1 MEVNKDIINHVEND
15 SVLIDDVVTKVM
27 NEYTGKINEYID
39 SIKTFLEEGTE
50 SLSLDDMN
58 RISLRVASYLFFMS
72 DNVCKASIRNSIAE
86 QVRNERYNQEY
97 CSLTSGTIAD
107 RTAKASEAVKQ
118 EEVVNIIFD
127 KVYRTMKLKYSAL
140 EKLADTIRKIQT
152 VKVNEMQISMK
163 VGV

>member
-152 VKVNEMQISMK
+152 VKVNEMQISLK

>member
-1 MEVNKDIINHVEND
+1 MEVNKDILNRVEND

>member
-1 MEVNKDIINHVEND
+1 MEINADIMNRVETD
-15 SVLIDDVVTKVM
+15 SKLIDDVVLKVIDK
-27 NEYTGKINEYID
+27 YTGKVNEYID
-39 SIKTFLEEGTE
+39 SIKTFLENGTE
-50 SLSLDDMN
+50 DMTLDDMN

-72 DNVCKASIRNSIAE
+72 DSVCKASIRNSIAE
-86 QVRNERYNQEY
+86 QVRNEKYNQEY
-97 CSLTSGTIAD
+97 CNITSGTIAD
-107 RTAKASEAVKQ
+107 RTAKATELVKQ
-118 EEVVNIIFD
+118 EEVINIIFD

>member
-140 EKLADTIRKIQT
+140 EKLADTIRKI
-152 VKVNEMQISMK
+152 
-163 VGV
+163 

>member
-1 MEVNKDIINHVEND
+1 MEVNKDILNRVEND
-15 SVLIDDVVTKVM
+15 SKLIDDVVTKVI
-27 NEYTGKINEYID
+27 NEYTGQINEYID

>member
-1 MEVNKDIINHVEND
+1 MEVNKDILNRVENN

>member
-1 MEVNKDIINHVEND
+1 MEVNKDILNRVENN
-15 SVLIDDVVTKVM
+15 SKLIDDVVTKVM

>member
-1 MEVNKDIINHVEND
+1 MEVNKDIIDRVEND
-15 SVLIDDVVTKVM
+15 SVLINNVVTKVM

>member
-107 RTAKASEAVKQ
+107 RTARASEAVKQ

>member
-27 NEYTGKINEYID
+27 NDYTGKINEYID

-58 RISLRVASYLFFMS
+58 RISLRAASYLFFMS

>member
-1 MEVNKDIINHVEND
+1 MEVNKDILNRVEND
-15 SVLIDDVVTKVM
+15 SKLIDDVVTKVM

-86 QVRNERYNQEY
+86 QVRNERYNQE
-97 CSLTSGTIAD
+97 
-107 RTAKASEAVKQ
+107 
-118 EEVVNIIFD
+118 
-127 KVYRTMKLKYSAL
+127 
-140 EKLADTIRKIQT
+140 
-152 VKVNEMQISMK
+152 
-163 VGV
+163 

>member
-163 VGV
+163 IGV

>member
-1 MEVNKDIINHVEND
+1 MEVNKAIINRVEND

>member
-15 SVLIDDVVTKVM
+15 SVLIDDVVMNVM
-27 NEYTGKINEYID
+27 EQYTGNINKYVD
-39 SIKTFLEEGTE
+39 SIKEFLENGTE
-50 SLSLDDMN
+50 DMTLDDMN

-127 KVYRTMKLKYSAL
+127 KVYRTIKLKYSAL

>member
-1 MEVNKDIINHVEND
+1 MEVNKDIINRVEND

-72 DNVCKASIRNSIAE
+72 DNVCKGSIKNSIAE

-152 VKVNEMQISMK
+152 VKVNEMQIAMK